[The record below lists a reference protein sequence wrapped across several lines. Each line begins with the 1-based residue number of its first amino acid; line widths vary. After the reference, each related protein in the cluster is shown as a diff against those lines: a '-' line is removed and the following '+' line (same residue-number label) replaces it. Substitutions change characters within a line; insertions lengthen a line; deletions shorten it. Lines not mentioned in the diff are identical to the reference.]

1 MTEQLAKVSRESE
14 EPTAALVGLIE
25 ADDVDGALALNAQ
38 VAAPHLRPVQ
48 LFFVRSIGDR
58 WGKGA
63 EGLAAEAWAK
73 VNASAPELNEGLL
86 RQRLI
91 AFLEEQ
97 TAELAK
103 KVAERGAGIAAQLDA
118 AEAAGPKAEP
128 AAAPKEEEENAT
140 VAALLKE
147 LEEPKPTELPKPEA
161 KPAPKA
167 TSLDIPQAPLPPPD
181 ATEAEA
187 LTYPR
192 GLVGH
197 IVQYMIDTAELPD
210 RQMALCGAL
219 LVCALA
225 IARKVLG
232 PNNNAVA
239 LLTILIA
246 ESGAGKQHIINC
258 IKLLLRAIGM
268 PDVCVG
274 SSIASIQS
282 IEEVLQGKPPHL
294 EGKPTALILN
304 DEYGSFLNR
313 ISTQTGNVSEI
324 PSTLQT
330 LWGWPP
336 QLEWEG
342 AIKTGK
348 DNTKVWGPAFMIFG
362 SSTERAFFTAL
373 KSKEVASGFV
383 NRHLLFNAGRGA
395 IERIDAKYDW
405 TQCPVWLIDAFKAIA
420 GEPAPLDNRPIPRKD
435 NQGKPTGIFLRDW
448 RRMTWGG
455 GAKEAW
461 RHFENKEIRSLPSA
475 DEREMWIRAPEI
487 ALRIATIV
495 AAFAFRGST
504 VVTAEDYDW
513 AMRVSRKSC
522 AQMAEGLQ
530 RHMLENYEQA
540 DLVEHIRDEFRKKTV
555 LRWGQIRKH
564 CERKTGD
571 YNKIDRAMQHLIS
584 TEEIHL
590 LPEEGGPGRPTHRYR
605 WRGADRKGK

>member
-1 MTEQLAKVSRESE
+1 MTEQVVRKARGEGEAEASQLV
-14 EPTAALVGLIE
+14 ALIDRG
-25 ADDVDGALALNAQ
+25 DVDGALALNGQ
-38 VAAPHLRPVQ
+38 VAATVPHLHPVEVW
-48 LFFVRSIGDR
+48 FVRRISDR
-58 WGKGA
+58 WGKPSA
-63 EGLAAEAWAK
+63 GLASDAWEAARAVADPALEAVAKQAWFETWQWWQGEKAAADKRPDWAK
-73 VNASAPELNEGLL
+73 ADWDEPIEAAP
-86 RQRLI
+86 
-91 AFLEEQ
+91 AP
-97 TAELAK
+97 
-103 KVAERGAGIAAQLDA
+103 VAE
-118 AEAAGPKAEP
+118 PVAEP
-128 AAAPKEEEENAT
+128 
-140 VAALLKE
+140 LLKE
-147 LEEPKPTELPKPEA
+147 LPTEEPKQAAPKPE
-161 KPAPKA
+161 PKVER
-167 TSLDIPQAPLPPPD
+167 LLFDIPPAPLPPPD

-197 IVQYMIDTAELPD
+197 IVQYMVDTAELPD
-210 RQMALCGAL
+210 RSMALCGAL

-282 IEEVLQGKPPHL
+282 IEEVLQGKPPNL

-405 TQCPVWLIDAFKAIA
+405 TQCPVWLVDAFKEIA
-420 GEPAPLDNRPIPRKD
+420 GEPAPLDNRPLQRKD
-435 NQGKPTGIFLRDW
+435 NRGKPTGIFLRDW
-448 RRMTWGG
+448 RRMTWGE

-461 RHFENKEIRSLPSA
+461 RHFENKEIRNLPSA

-487 ALRIATIV
+487 ALRLATIV
-495 AAFAFRGST
+495 ATFAFRGST
-504 VVTAEDYDW
+504 IVTAEDYDW
-513 AMRVSRKSC
+513 ARKVSRKSC
-522 AQMAEGLQ
+522 AQIAEGLQ
-530 RHMLENYEQA
+530 RHMLENFEQA
-540 DLVEHIRDEFRKKTV
+540 DLVELVREEFRKKTE
-555 LRWGQIRKH
+555 LRWGQIRKLL
-564 CERKTGD
+564 ERKTGD
-571 YNKIDRAMQHLIS
+571 YNKIERVIQHLQL
-584 TEEIHL
+584 TNEIHDVSVS
-590 LPEEGGPGRPTHRYR
+590 GRAGRPTDR
-605 WRGADRKGK
+605 WRWTAADRKGK